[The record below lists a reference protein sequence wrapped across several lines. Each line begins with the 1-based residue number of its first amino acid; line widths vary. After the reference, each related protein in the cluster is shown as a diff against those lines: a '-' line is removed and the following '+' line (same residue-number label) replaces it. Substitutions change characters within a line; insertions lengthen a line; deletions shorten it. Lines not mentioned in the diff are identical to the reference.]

1 MCYSLSSLPHRVTNN
16 IRSWARAMYNMPRYC
31 RRLLSRG
38 TRMSDKSNIISFPI
52 HRVER
57 TKEPVPTVC
66 EIAGEV
72 FKDLIIMGENH
83 EGAIQMITT
92 VSDPAEI
99 LWYMEAAR
107 FGIMAG
113 SVEDE

>member
-1 MCYSLSSLPHRVTNN
+1 MN
-16 IRSWARAMYNMPRYC
+16 
-31 RRLLSRG
+31 
-38 TRMSDKSNIISFPI
+38 DDNIISFPI
-52 HRVER
+52 HKVTR
-57 TKEPVPTVC
+57 TKEPVRTVC

-72 FKDLIIMGENH
+72 FKNLIIMGENH

-113 SVEDE
+113 SVEEDE